1 MSNQISI
8 RCADDFAMGCYR
20 AEPAGPAVGAIVV
33 IQEIFGVNTHIRE
46 VADGYARQGYIAYA
60 PKLFD
65 RIGANIEL
73 GYTESD
79 MAKGIDLAFG
89 QLELGQVISDVQA
102 TVNRVAADGA
112 QSIGMVGYCFGGLVS
127 WLSAAQV
134 SGLAAVVG
142 YYGGGIAGN
151 LDQSPKCPTML
162 HFGELDAHIPLTD
175 VDKIQQANPQ
185 LPVHVYAADHGFN
198 CDHRGSYDA
207 AAADLALS
215 RSLEFFA
222 QQLGGAA

>member
-1 MSNQISI
+1 
-8 RCADDFAMGCYR
+8 
-20 AEPAGPAVGAIVV
+20 
-33 IQEIFGVNTHIRE
+33 
-46 VADGYARQGYIAYA
+46 
-60 PKLFD
+60 
-65 RIGANIEL
+65 
-73 GYTESD
+73 

-175 VDKIQQANPQ
+175 VEKIQQANPQ

-215 RSLEFFA
+215 RSLKFFA
-222 QQLGGAA
+222 QELGGAA

>member
-73 GYTESD
+73 GYT
-79 MAKGIDLAFG
+79 
-89 QLELGQVISDVQA
+89 
-102 TVNRVAADGA
+102 
-112 QSIGMVGYCFGGLVS
+112 
-127 WLSAAQV
+127 
-134 SGLAAVVG
+134 
-142 YYGGGIAGN
+142 
-151 LDQSPKCPTML
+151 
-162 HFGELDAHIPLTD
+162 
-175 VDKIQQANPQ
+175 
-185 LPVHVYAADHGFN
+185 
-198 CDHRGSYDA
+198 
-207 AAADLALS
+207 
-215 RSLEFFA
+215 
-222 QQLGGAA
+222 